1 MATAAVYDCPSMQN
15 PRSTRRS
22 VARAIRIVDMQCK
35 GKKPLYSGLILQV
48 SSIFAVDLVGIF
60 ALVLFEQKLNP
71 LFGDV

>member
-1 MATAAVYDCPSMQN
+1 M
-15 PRSTRRS
+15 
-22 VARAIRIVDMQCK
+22 ARAIRIVDMQCK